1 MRFSL
6 AFLTAAVA
14 TIVAAQAN
22 DGPNAFNVPPGGYLL
37 HAGQPT
43 TFTWSNQQGST
54 VTILLRDGANG
65 DLNAGTTVVANLDNK
80 GTYTYTPPANIVE
93 GNSYTLEI
101 VNDQSP
107 NETNYTG
114 QFDIVSPVKA
124 VPTGTNA
131 VTSTGAATATGSSS
145 TATQTATTTAT
156 GLSTLT
162 SSGSATGNSTSGAS
176 SSSGSSASNTAS
188 NTAGNMASSSP
199 SSTAAVTTSAPST
212 GAGAIVRVGGAGA
225 MLAVVAVFAMAL

>member
-6 AFLTAAVA
+6 AFLTGAVA
-14 TIVAAQAN
+14 TVVSAQTSN
-22 DGPNAFNVPPGGYLL
+22 GPNAFNVPPGGYLL

-65 DLNAGTTVVANLDNK
+65 DLNAGTTVIANLNNK

-101 VNDQSP
+101 INDQSP
-107 NETNYTG
+107 DETNYTG

-131 VTSTGAATATGSSS
+131 VTSTGTVMTTGSSATATQ
-145 TATQTATTTAT
+145 AVTTTAT
-156 GLSTLT
+156 GLSTVT
-162 SSGSATGNSTSGAS
+162 VSTASGTATGSSTSAAS
-176 SSSGSSASNTAS
+176 SSLGSNSAGTA
-188 NTAGNMASSSP
+188 ASSSP
-199 SSTAAVTTSAPST
+199 SSTAAVTTSAPNT
-212 GAGAIVRVGGAGA
+212 GVGATVRAGGSVAIVAA
-225 MLAVVAVFAMAL
+225 VAVFAMAW